1 MTEGLEDTAFYRAD
15 NLPPH
20 TGRKRAWLT
29 VIAGSEAGRVY
40 PVEAG
45 QIWIGRS
52 RDADVVLPEK
62 EVSRFHSLLILHAD
76 GTATIRDGGSKNGTL
91 LGSRTI
97 TETPAPLRDGAK
109 LQVGGGVVL
118 RFSFRDHLEEHFE
131 RKLYDSATRDDLTGA
146 FNKRHFDEHLGQE
159 LAAASRSRRALSLIL
174 IDLDDFK
181 RVNDT
186 CGHAAGD
193 HVLREATARLE
204 GELRESEILA
214 RYGGEEFVILLR
226 DSDLSRGLRVAERL
240 RRELHSKPIDWEGK
254 QLTLSASFGVACDP
268 DGRYKDTPERLF
280 QDADDCL
287 YRAKRAGKNRVC
299 GASRPL

>member
-1 MTEGLEDTAFYRAD
+1 MTEGLEDTAFYRAG

-52 RDADVVLPEK
+52 PDADVVLPEK
-62 EVSRFHSLLILHAD
+62 EVSRFHSLIVLHAD
-76 GTATIRDGGSKNGTL
+76 GTATVRDCTSKNGTL

-97 TETPAPLRDGAK
+97 TETPAALRDGAT

-146 FNKRHFDEHLGQE
+146 FNKRHFDERLRQE
-159 LAAASRSRRALSLIL
+159 LASAKRSGRPLSLVLLDI
-174 IDLDDFK
+174 DDFK

-186 CGHAAGD
+186 HGHAAGD
-193 HVLREATARLE
+193 HVLREATTRLE
-204 GELRESEILA
+204 RELRESELLA
-214 RYGGEEFVILLR
+214 RYGGEEFVVLLR
-226 DSDLSRGLRVAERL
+226 DTDLSLGLRVAERL
-240 RRELHSKPIDWEGK
+240 RCALHSEPLTWED
-254 QLTLSASFGVACDP
+254 QRIVLSASFGVACDP
-268 DGRYKDTPERLF
+268 DGRYNDSPERLF
-280 QDADDCL
+280 QDADECL

-299 GASRPL
+299 GGSRS